1 MGRRIAPAKE
11 PAMPRLPR
19 NPALAISIV
28 ALILTIWMAITSAQP
43 DSLYMEPDAPAGEAA
58 QVG

>member
-1 MGRRIAPAKE
+1 
-11 PAMPRLPR
+11 MPRLPR